1 MVRPRHRADSA
12 ARQAQRRLRARDGG
26 NLPPAA
32 RPHPAA
38 PGAGGA
44 RARVAAGLGEGVGG
58 GEEHAWARARS
69 PSSPSPRP
77 LGAEQSDR
85 SKRVSSGRRVVV
97 IGGGLAGI
105 AAALQCA
112 GAGASVTLVEV
123 RRRLGGAAY
132 SFEREGLRLDNGQHV
147 FLRCCTAYRAL
158 LERLGSEPLVSL
170 QRRLEIPVLRPGAKR
185 AVLRR
190 GRLPAPLHLARALA
204 RYPHLT
210 LAERSSAARAALALA
225 RLDPSEPALDRLTF
239 GEWLAEHGQG
249 PAAIGALWDL
259 IALPTL
265 NLPAAQASLALAA
278 FVFRTGLLASASA
291 GDIGFHAAPLGQ
303 TIDEPARRA
312 LERAGVEVKLG
323 WRAQR
328 LWRAGGGFELEGGE
342 GGLSAEVAIV
352 ALPHARAAALLAP
365 LLPRLAGELARI
377 ESSPIIN
384 LHVVYD
390 RTVCR
395 EPFAAGV
402 ATPVQYLFDRT
413 ASAGVSA
420 GCQYLAVSLSAAER
434 EMTMSVPALRERYLP
449 ALEQLLPHARGAS
462 VERFLVTREHA
473 ATFRAAPGVGAL
485 RPPARTTL
493 PGLLLAGAW
502 TDTGWP
508 ATLEGAVR
516 SGQAAARV
524 ALNELEL

>member
-1 MVRPRHRADSA
+1 M
-12 ARQAQRRLRARDGG
+12 
-26 NLPPAA
+26 
-32 RPHPAA
+32 
-38 PGAGGA
+38 
-44 RARVAAGLGEGVGG
+44 
-58 GEEHAWARARS
+58 
-69 PSSPSPRP
+69 
-77 LGAEQSDR
+77 
-85 SKRVSSGRRVVV
+85 VV

-323 WRAQR
+323 WRAQSPEGFLFAVKGSRFLTHMKKLKDPQEPVQR
-328 LWRAGGGFELEGGE
+328 LLDRATGLEEKLGPILFQFPHTWHANVPR
-342 GGLSAEVAIV
+342 LSAFF
-352 ALPHARAAALLAP
+352 H
-365 LLPRLAGELARI
+365 
-377 ESSPIIN
+377 
-384 LHVVYD
+384 
-390 RTVCR
+390 
-395 EPFAAGV
+395 
-402 ATPVQYLFDRT
+402 
-413 ASAGVSA
+413 
-420 GCQYLAVSLSAAER
+420 
-434 EMTMSVPALRERYLP
+434 
-449 ALEQLLPHARGAS
+449 
-462 VERFLVTREHA
+462 
-473 ATFRAAPGVGAL
+473 AL
-485 RPPARTTL
+485 RPYL
-493 PGLLLAGAW
+493 PNHRFAFEFRHPSWLTGEVYSLLERHGCALCLPIHPRMPCAPPN
-502 TDTGWP
+502 WP
-508 ATLEGAVR
+508 TSPKITPSA
-516 SGQAAARV
+516 
-524 ALNELEL
+524 